1 MIALFVTLLLLQY
14 SMKVETVELGEGN
27 ELYRI
32 ILVILNIIECPPDQ
46 VQLIGPDDVNN
57 SYMQQGIVD
66 FRTLL
71 SPAPSLASGFFQAS
85 ILPNTGNLTFSEPF
99 LLIGF
104 TTQGVIRSWVSTFT
118 FQYSDSLDG
127 PYQTYQVL

>member
-1 MIALFVTLLLLQY
+1 
-14 SMKVETVELGEGN
+14 MKIETAELGEGT

-46 VQLIGPDDVNN
+46 VRLIGPDDVNN
-57 SYMQQGIVD
+57 SYVEQGLVD
-66 FRTLL
+66 FSTLL
-71 SPAPSLASGFFQAS
+71 SHTPPSDGEYFQS
-85 ILPNTGNLTFSEPF
+85 STLPPNTGNLTFSEPF
-99 LLIGF
+99 LLLGF
-104 TTQGVIRSWVSTFT
+104 TTQGETRSWVRTFT